1 MLTLLLL
8 LTALAMLG
16 VVLLARWLDGRQ
28 WAASLTAYEMAL
40 PRGLSA
46 EDVAAFL
53 GHVSSSTHAPRF
65 NLMTPPPL
73 GLELHADRSGIR
85 HVLLVPPTM
94 RGTVLAGLRAA
105 MPGVRLEELPER
117 PAIPGR
123 MVVAAEGRLRG
134 LDRPMA
140 HERATQVSSNLLAA
154 LQPLAAG
161 THLCVQWLFVG
172 SRTPAPVT
180 SQRHTNAE
188 TLLELLQGNH
198 LADGEALRA
207 ARLKQKQ
214 PLLHAVVRVAATGE
228 RAHALSVFGRAW
240 GALRGQNTP
249 GATLVRR
256 ALPSAVV
263 AKRIM
268 DRRLPILAWPVLV
281 NSQELAGILGLP
293 LGDAH
298 LPGLR
303 QQSARQLPPA
313 DAMRSTGTVIGLST
327 YPGMAERPLALKTPD
342 RLRHSW
348 VLGPVGVGKS
358 TLLANMA
365 LQDIQAGRGVVVVD
379 PKSDLVADLL
389 NRIPE
394 HRHNDVLIIDPSATD
409 YPVGLN
415 LLDIASGEHAGE
427 LAVDHLTHI
436 MASLWRSSFG
446 PRSTDV
452 IRNSLLTLTHTRSA
466 DGSRFTLV
474 ELPELLQNPSF
485 RGFVTSQPTV
495 PESVRSFWLHFAQM
509 SEAERQSV
517 IGPSL
522 NKLRSFTTRTALRLM
537 FGQAKGVRLDEVFT
551 KRRII
556 LIPLSSGVLGSESA
570 ALVGAVIMAGL
581 WQATQARFAIPPEKR
596 HPVSIFADE
605 FQDVLRLP
613 VDLADMLAKSRGA
626 GVGLVLAHQHL
637 GQLSEEAKTA
647 VLGTVRTQI
656 LFQTEY
662 DDARTLAPRFAPLT
676 PADLTGLGAYEI
688 FARPCVGNVTL
699 GPVSGRTLPLPEAT
713 TDGQALALASRQ
725 RFGRPR
731 ADVEVALMKRILP
744 RGGPGYGLGREQLE
758 GRS

>member
-8 LTALAMLG
+8 LAGLTLLG
-16 VVLLARWLDGRQ
+16 VVLLARWFDGRQ
-28 WAASLTAYEMAL
+28 WAASLTAYQMTL

-53 GHVSSSTHAPRF
+53 AQVSASTHAPRF

-85 HVLLVPPTM
+85 HVLLVPSAM
-94 RGTVLAGLRAA
+94 RGAVLAGLRAA
-105 MPGVRLEELPER
+105 LPGVRLEELPER
-117 PAIPGR
+117 PTFPGR
-123 MVVAAEGRLRG
+123 VVVAAEGRLRG

-140 HERATQVSSNLLAA
+140 HERATQVSTNLLAA

-161 THLCVQWLFVG
+161 THICVQWLFVG

-180 SQRHTNAE
+180 PKRHTNAE

-214 PLLHAVVRVAATGE
+214 PLLHAVVRVAASGE

-240 GALRGQNTP
+240 GALRGQNAP

-256 ALPSAVV
+256 VLPSAVV
-263 AKRIM
+263 ARRVM
-268 DRRLPILAWPVLV
+268 DRSLPVLAWPVLV
-281 NSQELAGILGLP
+281 NAQELAGILGLP
-293 LGDAH
+293 IGDVY

-303 QQSARQLPPA
+303 QQSARQLPPP
-313 DAMRSTGTVIGLST
+313 DAMASSGTVIGVST
-327 YPGMAERPLALKTPD
+327 YTGIERPIALKTTD

-365 LQDIQAGRGVVVVD
+365 LQDIQAGRGVVVID

-389 NRIPE
+389 NRIPA
-394 HRHNDVLIIDPSATD
+394 HRREDVLVLDPSATD

-415 LLDIASGEHAGE
+415 LLDIASGEHARE
-427 LAVDHLTHI
+427 LAVDHLTHV

-452 IRNSLLTLTHTRSA
+452 IRNALLTLVHTKSA

-474 ELPELLQNPSF
+474 ELPELLLNPAF

-495 PESVRSFWLHFAQM
+495 PGSVHSFWLHFAQL
-509 SEAERQSV
+509 SEAERLSV
-517 IGPSL
+517 IAPSL

-537 FGQAKGVRLDEVFT
+537 LGQSNGVRLGEVFT
-551 KRRII
+551 HKRIV
-556 LIPLSSGVLGSESA
+556 LVPLSSGALGTDTT
-570 ALVGAVIMAGL
+570 ALVGSLIMAGL

-637 GQLSEEAKTA
+637 GQLS
-647 VLGTVRTQI
+647 
-656 LFQTEY
+656 
-662 DDARTLAPRFAPLT
+662 DDVKPSTTT
-676 PADLTGLGAYEI
+676 PALWLRGSHR
-688 FARPCVGNVTL
+688 FRRP
-699 GPVSGRTLPLPEAT
+699 
-713 TDGQALALASRQ
+713 
-725 RFGRPR
+725 
-731 ADVEVALMKRILP
+731 I
-744 RGGPGYGLGREQLE
+744 
-758 GRS
+758 